1 MSFEFDY
8 MNEVVVCLNLDDKFE
23 LYGLSK
29 SEWSYGL
36 FEFEWQIPA
45 ILSIWMTNWSKSE
58 AMVYLNLNDKFELY
72 GLFEW

>member
-29 SEWSYGL
+29 SE
-36 FEFEWQIPA
+36 
-45 ILSIWMTNWSKSE
+45 
-58 AMVYLNLNDKFELY
+58 
-72 GLFEW
+72 